1 MKFMK
6 RILNWALALILVL
19 GLTLSIGCTLLPNT
33 STPPTSTSPP
43 TLIETTP
50 IGSTWTIPPSS
61 NQSVVLPSIADVVAR
76 VKPSVVAINT
86 ELVTTDI
93 FGRTVRQQAAGSGW
107 IIDKSGIIVTNNHV
121 VEGAQSVTVT
131 LDDGRTFAAD
141 VKTIATDSLAD
152 LAILKINAENLPA
165 ATVGDSDKL
174 RVGDWVVAIGNSL
187 GQGIRATVGI
197 VSQQSVSL
205 DINQGETLYGLIETD
220 AAINPGNSGGPLV
233 NMAGEVIGITS
244 VKIAEVGVEGVGYA
258 ISTSEA
264 MPIIQQLINTGYVI
278 RPWLGVSYTSVSQ
291 YAIFRYNLAVDKG
304 ALILTVAAGS
314 PAATAGL
321 KTGDIITR
329 FAGKNI
335 TEVNELTRA
344 IHQCQIGEKVEI
356 LYWRGQTQSTT
367 SATLIESPAPG

>member
-1 MKFMK
+1 VK
-6 RILNWALALILVL
+6 RILNSALAFILVL
-19 GLTLSIGCTLLPNT
+19 GLILNIGCTLLPNT
-33 STPPTSTSPP
+33 STPPTSTSSP
-43 TLIETTP
+43 TPTETTP
-50 IGSTWTIPPSS
+50 IEPTWTIPPSN
-61 NQSVVLPSIADVVAR
+61 NQSAVLPSIADVVAR

-121 VEGAQSVTVT
+121 VEGAQSVTAT

-141 VKTIATDSLAD
+141 VNTIATDSLAD
-152 LAILKINAENLPA
+152 LAVLRIKAGNLPA
-165 ATVGDSDKL
+165 ATVGDSNKL

-205 DINQGETLYGLIETD
+205 DVDQGQTLYGLIETD

-258 ISTSEA
+258 ISTNEA
-264 MPIIQQLINTGYVI
+264 TPIIQQLINTGYVI
-278 RPWLGVSYTSVSQ
+278 RPWLGVSYTSVNQ
-291 YAIFRYNLAVDKG
+291 YTILRYNLAVDKG
-304 ALILTVAAGS
+304 VLILNVASGS
-314 PAATAGL
+314 PAAQAGL
-321 KTGDIITR
+321 KIGDVITR
-329 FAGKNI
+329 FAGKDI
-335 TEVNELTRA
+335 TEMKELTRA
-344 IHQCQIGEKVEI
+344 IHQGQIGQKIEI
-356 LYWRGQTQSTT
+356 VYWRGQNQSTA
-367 SATLIESPAPG
+367 SAALIESPAPR